1 MNTPK
6 KVIKIGRRL
15 WNEILFADESDGF
28 GICTSCEKIESGWFQ
43 LYQEGYGEIAC
54 PNCMAGILEPTG
66 DLIIC
71 GELECEDSDYVT
83 PSVKIR
89 EFLEGLFCDLD
100 YEAAYEYHAI
110 EIQRLLKDDDFEIH
124 HPALKLMLEIVHS
137 YDEHLN

>member
-15 WNEILFADESDGF
+15 WNEILFAGEDVGF
-28 GICTSCEKIESGWFQ
+28 AICTECETIVSGHPELYDNDAPEIRCESCDIGT
-43 LYQEGYGEIAC
+43 
-54 PNCMAGILEPTG
+54 LEPTG

-124 HPALKLMLEIVHS
+124 RPALKLMLEIVHS